1 MLLSS
6 SRTGSLR
13 FSFEGDDVTT
23 AREKLYEE
31 VIGMVASP
39 AGPSSEGEMRKVM
52 SRYRVQT
59 KPGVDIPPGATARDA
74 LGDRL
79 LDLWRTQPAD
89 IKSKIG
95 TSIDEFRM
103 QLKSSGAAGGAGS
116 SPPSPARAG
125 QAARARPATGPG
137 LPISPAV
144 EDEDQEG
151 NGARAP
157 SPPAREPPPSRPVT
171 ALGVGDAPSPAMR
184 ARAGRA
190 TAEPVAGGPR
200 KRGRSRGECPKCH
213 SMGVVLARSYS
224 GDEYFSC
231 IYCGWQ
237 AYKPTDEDDPNASLA
252 VRLLGQTP
260 SESSRD

>member
-1 MLLSS
+1 M
-6 SRTGSLR
+6 
-13 FSFEGDDVTT
+13 TT
-23 AREKLYEE
+23 AREKLYDE
-31 VIGMVASP
+31 VIGMIASP
-39 AGPSSEGEMRKVM
+39 PGPHAEGEMRKVM

-89 IKSKIG
+89 IKTKIG

-103 QLKSSGAAGGAGS
+103 QLKSSGPTPSSSRPAMPPKARVPAAGGA
-116 SPPSPARAG
+116 P
-125 QAARARPATGPG
+125 
-137 LPISPAV
+137 LPAV
-144 EDEDQEG
+144 TDDEETG
-151 NGARAP
+151 NGARSP
-157 SPPAREPPPSRPVT
+157 SPPPRDPTAPARPVA
-171 ALGVGDAPSPAMR
+171 ALSMGEAPTPAMR
-184 ARAGRA
+184 RPARA

-237 AYKPTDEDDPNASLA
+237 AYKPTEEDDPNASLA

-260 SESSRD
+260 SESSRE